1 MPERATDALPVT
13 VAVTR
18 QVDPAHA
25 AEMLAWIGAGTT
37 LVEHFPG
44 FLGAGLVRPAVDSA
58 DWHVLYRFDSPDS
71 LAAWEASDQ
80 RAWWLG
86 SAQGI
91 VVDTRRER
99 LTGIEGWFDSPVE
112 RDVEDVPGAGPTAPR
127 PAPPR
132 WKQMIMIWFAF
143 FPLSLLTSWAF
154 GLLAPDLDLLPRVLV
169 STIVMTPVM
178 TYLVLPQLTR
188 RLEWFLQGE
197 PAPWRRAQT

>member
-1 MPERATDALPVT
+1 MSERPHDTLPVT

-25 AEMLAWIGAGTT
+25 AQMLAWIGAGTT

-44 FLGAGLVRPAVDSA
+44 FLGAGWVRPAVDST
-58 DWHVLYRFDSPDS
+58 DWHVLYRFDSPAS

-112 RDVEDVPGAGPTAPR
+112 RDVEDVPGAGRAAPR

-132 WKQMIMIWFAF
+132 WKQMVMIWFAF

-154 GLLAPDLDLLPRVLV
+154 GLLART
-169 STIVMTPVM
+169 STCF
-178 TYLVLPQLTR
+178 R
-188 RLEWFLQGE
+188 GSW
-197 PAPWRRAQT
+197 PARS

>member
-1 MPERATDALPVT
+1 MCTGRL
-13 VAVTR
+13 R
-18 QVDPAHA
+18 SPA
-25 AEMLAWIGAGTT
+25 
-37 LVEHFPG
+37 
-44 FLGAGLVRPAVDSA
+44 
-58 DWHVLYRFDSPDS
+58 S

-86 SAQGI
+86 AAQGI

-112 RDVEDVPGAGPTAPR
+112 RDVEDVPGAGRAAPR

-143 FPLSLLTSWAF
+143 FPLSLLTSWVL

-188 RLEWFLQGE
+188 RLEWFLHGE
-197 PAPWRRAQT
+197 PAPWRRGQT

>member
-1 MPERATDALPVT
+1 MSERPHDTLPVT

-25 AEMLAWIGAGTT
+25 AQMLAWIGAGTT

-44 FLGAGLVRPAVDSA
+44 FLGAGWVRPAVDST
-58 DWHVLYRFDSPDS
+58 DWHVLYRFDSPAS

-112 RDVEDVPGAGPTAPR
+112 RDVEDVPGAGRAAPR

-132 WKQMIMIWFAF
+132 WKQMVMIWFAF

-154 GLLAPDLDLLPRVLV
+154 GLLAPDLDLLPRVLA
-169 STIVMTPVM
+169 STVVMTPVM

-188 RLEWFLQGE
+188 RLEWFLHGE
-197 PAPWRRAQT
+197 PAPWRRAGA